1 MSQATLTQPDTNTVP
16 ARRKFTREEFRW
28 LVQQGF
34 FREERV
40 ELVDGEIVCM
50 PPTGPE
56 HSSANDRVSAALI
69 LLLVDKPYYVRG
81 QNPLAL
87 GEHEPVPDIAVVPGG
102 PDDYRQEHPT
112 TALLVIEIADTSLEY
127 DRTVKRS
134 LYASAGIPEYWIV
147 NLVERRLEV
156 YREPSGAVYK
166 SLRLYHPGE
175 SVSPLFAP
183 EVSLPVEQLVGGAP

>member
-16 ARRKFTREEFRW
+16 ARRKFTREEFHW

-40 ELVDGEIVCM
+40 ELVDGEIVYM
-50 PPTGPE
+50 PPPGPE
-56 HSSANDRVSAALI
+56 HSSAKSRALI
-69 LLLVDKPYYVRG
+69 ALSRLVGEERHVRIDD
-81 QNPLAL
+81 PLAL
-87 GEHEPVPDIAVVPGG
+87 GEHEPVPDVAVVPGS
-102 PDDYRQEHPT
+102 PNDYRQEHPT

-127 DRTVKRS
+127 DRTVKRN

-156 YREPSGAVYK
+156 YREPSEAVYK
-166 SLRLYHPGE
+166 SLRLYQPGE

-183 EVSLPVEQLVGGAP
+183 EVSLPVEQLVGGVP